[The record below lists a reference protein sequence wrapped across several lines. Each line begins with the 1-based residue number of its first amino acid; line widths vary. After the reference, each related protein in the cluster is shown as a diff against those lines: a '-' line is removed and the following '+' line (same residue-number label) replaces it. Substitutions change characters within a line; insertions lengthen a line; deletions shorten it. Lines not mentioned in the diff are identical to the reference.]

1 MRTLKLLLAS
11 LALVAVPAAGRADT
25 KIGVIDTRRMMDEID
40 EAKAVAMTLKKEMDD
55 REQKFSA
62 KRAELDKAAAEYDK
76 QVASGVLNDEGKK
89 AKTDEL
95 QRRSAELQQL
105 YEAMQKELAVKDGE
119 LRGPLDSRL
128 GAVVKE
134 VADAEGI
141 TVVLSKE
148 VVSYAAPSLDIT
160 NEVVR
165 KYNTKYPRKAGAAA
179 AGDAKPKPAGG
190 AGGDTKPKAAGD
202 KPAAKPK

>member
-1 MRTLKLLLAS
+1 MRTLKLLLTS

-40 EAKAVAMTLKKEMDD
+40 EAKAVATTLKKEMDD
-55 REQKFSA
+55 RDQKLQA
-62 KRAELDKAAAEYDK
+62 KKAELDKAQAEYEK
-76 QVASGVLNDEGKK
+76 QAASGVLNDAGKK
-89 AKTDEL
+89 DKETEL
-95 QRRSAELQQL
+95 QRRFMELQQL
-105 YEAMQKELAVKDGE
+105 AETMRNELSVKDGE
-119 LRGPLDSRL
+119 LRGPLDNRL
-128 GAVVKE
+128 GTVVKE

-165 KYNTKYPRKAGAAA
+165 RYNSKYPRKAGAAG
-179 AGDAKPKPAGG
+179 GDAKPKPAGG
-190 AGGDTKPKAAGD
+190 AGGDTKPKVAGD